1 MAETLPGALK
11 CRNVK
16 VDGRRTSIK
25 LEQEFWRLLA
35 QLSVE
40 SGLEQEDILSGIR
53 AARPAVPLTTSVR
66 VAILLYQEAAV
77 RAAPAPDRHT
87 AQERFARVLR
97 DMTTTGGAKGNATS
111 RSAPAD
117 AGG

>member
-1 MAETLPGALK
+1 MAEAPPGALK

-35 QLSVE
+35 SLAAE

-53 AARPAVPLTTSVR
+53 AARPTVPLTTSVR
-66 VAILLYQEAAV
+66 VAILLYQEAAANT
-77 RAAPAPDRHT
+77 RPAPGRDEARS
-87 AQERFARVLR
+87 RFADVLR
-97 DMTTTGGAKGNATS
+97 DMAGEPPASPPPSRAKMVE
-111 RSAPAD
+111 
-117 AGG
+117 AGD